1 MIFIGSDHAGYDLKQ
16 ELIKHLSTTYRVID
30 LGTNSKDSVDYPL
43 FAISVSNEV
52 IKNENSFGI
61 LVCGTGVGVSIAS
74 NKVSGIRCA
83 KVSTIN
89 EAILSR
95 AHNDANV
102 VALSSQVSLD
112 KAKAIVD
119 NFIQTPFS
127 NEERHTRRLE
137 QIRKYELSN
146 DN

>member
-1 MIFIGSDHAGYDLKQ
+1 MIFIGSDHAGFELKKQ
-16 ELIKHLSTTYRVID
+16 LVNYLESTYRVID
-30 LGTNSKDSVDYPL
+30 LGTNSTDSVDYPL

-52 IKNENSFGI
+52 IKNSGSFGI
-61 LVCGTGVGVSIAS
+61 LVCGTGVGISIAS

-95 AHNDANV
+95 YHNDANV

-119 NFIQTPFS
+119 NFIKTPFS
-127 NEERHTRRLE
+127 NEERHIRRLE

-146 DN
+146 DS